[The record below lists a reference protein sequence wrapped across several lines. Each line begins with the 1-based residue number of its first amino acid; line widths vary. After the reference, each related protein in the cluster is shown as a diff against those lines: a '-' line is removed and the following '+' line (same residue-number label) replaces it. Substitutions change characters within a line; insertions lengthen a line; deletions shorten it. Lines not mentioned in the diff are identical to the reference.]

1 MCYLPAWGLW
11 AAAILLTS
19 ILAWSPAQAQ
29 NALCPSMIPNQGG
42 ILFTGSSCTGDKGS
56 GAYSNA
62 ALASQS
68 LGELSESSTEQATIA
83 ALASISERR
92 STEQQKCPD
101 GYTRFAGECVPAAIS
116 RYAANPLDA
125 IAAPPSLRAMTA
137 SLNTAAAQL
146 PGPDPPHWAVWTQ
159 GYGDY
164 MRQSGQSIGTAM
176 DFTSTALSANS
187 STWTGGILGGAD
199 YTLRN
204 VASAGDG
211 LIVGLLIGFEFSDVS
226 LKTSSVTPAQ
236 ENRPNGNATYNAHLS
251 GPATGVYASYFNNR
265 GFSTDLAFKAEFY
278 ALNLAFTDLLGF
290 QGVPDF
296 LMTPY
301 QHSDSGSTSLND
313 YTFTGNVNYRI
324 LTSAATWVEPTAGFE
339 YTISQYAAGA
349 YQFGLADGSL
359 VRLQGGARFGFESA
373 WNGLRVSTVA
383 TGLLYHDVL
392 VSGGVLPSAPNPK
405 ILADQGLLRAEG
417 ILTLNFDHGNGV
429 TSFVQADVEGGK
441 GLFGAGGKAG
451 VRIAW

>member
-137 SLNTAAAQL
+137 SLKISSRSVLVPNRIRF
-146 PGPDPPHWAVWTQ
+146 PP
-159 GYGDY
+159 
-164 MRQSGQSIGTAM
+164 
-176 DFTSTALSANS
+176 
-187 STWTGGILGGAD
+187 
-199 YTLRN
+199 
-204 VASAGDG
+204 
-211 LIVGLLIGFEFSDVS
+211 
-226 LKTSSVTPAQ
+226 
-236 ENRPNGNATYNAHLS
+236 
-251 GPATGVYASYFNNR
+251 
-265 GFSTDLAFKAEFY
+265 
-278 ALNLAFTDLLGF
+278 
-290 QGVPDF
+290 
-296 LMTPY
+296 
-301 QHSDSGSTSLND
+301 
-313 YTFTGNVNYRI
+313 
-324 LTSAATWVEPTAGFE
+324 
-339 YTISQYAAGA
+339 
-349 YQFGLADGSL
+349 
-359 VRLQGGARFGFESA
+359 GARGRSLH
-373 WNGLRVSTVA
+373 LR
-383 TGLLYHDVL
+383 
-392 VSGGVLPSAPNPK
+392 
-405 ILADQGLLRAEG
+405 R
-417 ILTLNFDHGNGV
+417 
-429 TSFVQADVEGGK
+429 
-441 GLFGAGGKAG
+441 
-451 VRIAW
+451 